1 MTKSENKLQFNEKRK
16 FIQELYEKNTKYNVK
31 KENNSNSNFYSVSTF
46 RFDNSEK
53 QINGILEK
61 GTPYPVLFGD
71 SKFKKANYMYLFD
84 DFSEDLKVNFTL
96 FEDTNYEVKLL
107 INEKVHNKNY
117 TISKNESKFELSKD
131 DIKKYYV
138 KEQPYKVNLIIKQNG
153 DKSSILEIV
162 INPGSNSGNPASP
175 PNNDGES
182 SFGKLIRSKKFII
195 GASIILV
202 LLIILIV
209 AICLLCY
216 TSKTYKNLSK
226 QVSNISFKEGGTGVG
241 RDEKDEDLLE

>member
-162 INPGSNSGNPASP
+162 INPENTVSP
-175 PNNDGES
+175 HNNDGES

-226 QVSNISFKEGGTGVG
+226 QVNNISFKEGGTGVG